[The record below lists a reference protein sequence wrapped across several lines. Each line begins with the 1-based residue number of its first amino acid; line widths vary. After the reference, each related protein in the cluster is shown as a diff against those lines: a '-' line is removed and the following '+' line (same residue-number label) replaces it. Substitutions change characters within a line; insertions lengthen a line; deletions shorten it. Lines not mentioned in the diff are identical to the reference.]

1 MNHKKNIIKELVSLG
16 RFLSQFSTEKPSRC
30 PTIANNNIFFDGF
43 IDQLKLA
50 SKFNGWFTKENICF
64 ALKQWSELL
73 KEKSLAQWLSNYPN
87 SNNQPKTIAL
97 IMAGNIPLV
106 GFHDFLAC
114 IVTGHNLII
123 KQSSN
128 DRHLLPFIVSYLT
141 REESLIK
148 SKIKFVDN
156 KIEKSDAVIAT
167 GNNNTARYFNAYF
180 KNKPSIIRNN
190 RNSIA
195 ILSGNESENDLKN
208 LSNDI
213 FRYYGLGCRSVSKIY
228 VPKNYDFDMLFK
240 AVYKWHP
247 VINVRKYLNNY
258 DYNKAV
264 YIMSEFDIIENGFLM
279 LKEDR
284 RLSSPIATLFYEY
297 YDNVSELKSK
307 LKVISS
313 EIQCIVANGF
323 NSKEIKF
330 GSTQS
335 PALKD
340 YADGVDTV
348 DFLLK
353 I

>member
-73 KEKSLAQWLSNYPN
+73 KEKSLVQWLSNYPN
-87 SNNQPKTIAL
+87 SNSQPKTIAL

-114 IVTGHNLII
+114 IVTGHNIII

-128 DRHLLPFIVSYLT
+128 DRHLLPFIVSYLIH
-141 REESLIK
+141 EESLIK

-156 KIEKSDAVIAT
+156 KIEKFDAVIAT
-167 GNNNTARYFNAYF
+167 GSNNTARYFNAYF

-195 ILSGNESENDLKN
+195 ILNGNESENDLKN

-240 AVYKWHP
+240 AVYKWNP
-247 VINVRKYLNNY
+247 VINIRKYLNNY

-307 LKVISS
+307 LKAISS

-340 YADGVDTV
+340 YADGIDTV

>member
-16 RFLSQFSTEKPSRC
+16 EFLSQFSTEKPSRC
-30 PTIANNNIFFDGF
+30 PTITNNNIFFDGF
-43 IDQLKLA
+43 INQLKLA

-73 KEKSLAQWLSNYPN
+73 KEKSLLKWLSNYPN

-114 IVTGHNLII
+114 IVAGHNLVI

-141 REESLIK
+141 HEESLIK

-156 KIEKSDAVIAT
+156 KIERFDAVIAT
-167 GNNNTARYFNAYF
+167 GSNNTARYFNSYF

-195 ILSGNESENDLKN
+195 ILNGNESENDLKN

-228 VPKNYDFDMLFK
+228 VPKNYDFNILFK
-240 AVYKWHP
+240 AVYNWHP

-297 YDNVSELKSK
+297 YDDVSELKSK
-307 LKVISS
+307 LNAIST

-323 NSKEIKF
+323 SSKEIKF

-335 PALKD
+335 PALED
-340 YADGVDTV
+340 YADGIDTV

>member
-16 RFLSQFSTEKPSRC
+16 EFLSQFSTEKPSRC
-30 PTIANNNIFFDGF
+30 PTIINNNIFFDGF

-73 KEKSLAQWLSNYPN
+73 KEKSLLKWLSNYPN
-87 SNNQPKTIAL
+87 TNNQPKTIAL

-114 IVTGHNLII
+114 IVAGHNLVI

-141 REESLIK
+141 HEESLIK

-156 KIEKSDAVIAT
+156 KIERFDAVIAT
-167 GNNNTARYFNAYF
+167 GSNNTARYFNSYF

-195 ILSGNESENDLKN
+195 ILNGNESENDLKN

-228 VPKNYDFDMLFK
+228 VPKNYDFNILFK
-240 AVYKWHP
+240 AVYDWHP

-297 YDNVSELKSK
+297 YDDVSELKCK
-307 LKVISS
+307 LKSISS

-323 NSKEIKF
+323 SSKEIKF

-335 PALKD
+335 PALED
-340 YADGVDTV
+340 YADGIDTV

>member
-73 KEKSLAQWLSNYPN
+73 KEKSLVQWLSNYPN
-87 SNNQPKTIAL
+87 SNSQPKTIAL

-114 IVTGHNLII
+114 IVTGHNIII

-128 DRHLLPFIVSYLT
+128 DRHLLPFIVSYLIH
-141 REESLIK
+141 EESLIK

-156 KIEKSDAVIAT
+156 KIEKFDAVIAT
-167 GNNNTARYFNAYF
+167 GSNNTARYFNAYF

-195 ILSGNESENDLKN
+195 ILNGNESENDLKN

-297 YDNVSELKSK
+297 YDNVSELKIK
-307 LKVISS
+307 LKAISS

>member
-73 KEKSLAQWLSNYPN
+73 KEKSLVQWLSNYPN
-87 SNNQPKTIAL
+87 SNSQPKTIAL

-114 IVTGHNLII
+114 IVTGHNIII

-128 DRHLLPFIVSYLT
+128 DRHLLPFIVSYLIH
-141 REESLIK
+141 EESLIK

-156 KIEKSDAVIAT
+156 KIEKFDAVIAT
-167 GNNNTARYFNAYF
+167 GSNNTARYFNAYF

-195 ILSGNESENDLKN
+195 ILNGNESENDLKN

-307 LKVISS
+307 LKAISS

>member
-50 SKFNGWFTKENICF
+50 SKFNGWFTKENMCF

-73 KEKSLAQWLSNYPN
+73 KEKSLVQWLSNYPN
-87 SNNQPKTIAL
+87 SNSQPKTIAL

-114 IVTGHNLII
+114 IVTGHNIII

-128 DRHLLPFIVSYLT
+128 DRHLLPFIVSYLIH
-141 REESLIK
+141 EESLIK

-156 KIEKSDAVIAT
+156 KIEKFDAVIAT
-167 GNNNTARYFNAYF
+167 GSNNTARYFNAYF

-240 AVYKWHP
+240 AVYKWNP
-247 VINVRKYLNNY
+247 VINIRKYLNNY

-307 LKVISS
+307 LKAISS

>member
-16 RFLSQFSTEKPSRC
+16 RFLSQFRTEKPSRC

>member
-73 KEKSLAQWLSNYPN
+73 KEKSLVQWLSNYPN
-87 SNNQPKTIAL
+87 SNSQPKTIAL

-114 IVTGHNLII
+114 IVTGHNIII

-128 DRHLLPFIVSYLT
+128 DRHLLPFIVSYLIH
-141 REESLIK
+141 EESLIK

-156 KIEKSDAVIAT
+156 KIEKFDAVIAT
-167 GNNNTARYFNAYF
+167 GSNNTARYFNAYF

-195 ILSGNESENDLKN
+195 ILNGNESENDLKN

-240 AVYKWHP
+240 AVYKWNP
-247 VINVRKYLNNY
+247 VINIRKYLNNY

-307 LKVISS
+307 LKAISS

>member
-73 KEKSLAQWLSNYPN
+73 KEKSLVQWLSNYPN
-87 SNNQPKTIAL
+87 SNSQPKTIAL

-114 IVTGHNLII
+114 IVTGHNIII

-128 DRHLLPFIVSYLT
+128 DRHLLPFIVSYLIH
-141 REESLIK
+141 EESLIK

-156 KIEKSDAVIAT
+156 KIEKFDAVIAT
-167 GNNNTARYFNAYF
+167 GSNNTARYFNAYF

-195 ILSGNESENDLKN
+195 ILNGNESENDLKN

-228 VPKNYDFDMLFK
+228 VPKNYDFDVLFK
-240 AVYKWHP
+240 AVYKWNP
-247 VINVRKYLNNY
+247 VINIRKYLNNY

-297 YDNVSELKSK
+297 YDNVSELKIK
-307 LKVISS
+307 LKAISS

>member
-73 KEKSLAQWLSNYPN
+73 KEKSLVQWLSNYPN
-87 SNNQPKTIAL
+87 SNSQPKTIAL

-114 IVTGHNLII
+114 IVTGHNIII

-128 DRHLLPFIVSYLT
+128 DRHLLPFIVSYLIH
-141 REESLIK
+141 EESLIK

-156 KIEKSDAVIAT
+156 KIEKFDAVIAT
-167 GNNNTARYFNAYF
+167 GSNNTARYFNAYF

-195 ILSGNESENDLKN
+195 ILNGNESENDLKN

-228 VPKNYDFDMLFK
+228 VPKNYDFDVLFK
-240 AVYKWHP
+240 AVYKWNP
-247 VINVRKYLNNY
+247 VINIRKYLNNY

-307 LKVISS
+307 LKTISS

>member
-16 RFLSQFSTEKPSRC
+16 RFLNQFSTEKPSRC
-30 PTIANNNIFFDGF
+30 PTIVNNNIFFDGF

-64 ALKQWSELL
+64 ALKQWSQLL
-73 KEKSLAQWLSNYPN
+73 KEKSLVQWLSNYPN
-87 SNNQPKTIAL
+87 SNSQPKTIAL

-114 IVTGHNLII
+114 VVTGHNLII

-128 DRHLLPFIVSYLT
+128 DRHLLPFIASYLT
-141 REESLIK
+141 HEESLIK

-156 KIEKSDAVIAT
+156 KIEKFDAVIAT

-195 ILSGNESENDLKN
+195 ILNGNESENDLKN

-228 VPKNYDFDMLFK
+228 VPKNYDFNMLFK

-264 YIMSEFDIIENGFLM
+264 YIMSKFDIIENGFLM
-279 LKEDR
+279 LKEDL

-307 LKVISS
+307 LKTISS

-340 YADGVDTV
+340 YADGVNTV

>member
-16 RFLSQFSTEKPSRC
+16 EFLSQFSTEIPSRC
-30 PTIANNNIFFDGF
+30 TTITNNNIFFDGF

-73 KEKSLAQWLSNYPN
+73 KEKSLLKWLSNYPN

-114 IVTGHNLII
+114 IVAGHNLVI

-128 DRHLLPFIVSYLT
+128 DRHLLPCIVSYLT
-141 REESLIK
+141 HEESLIK

-156 KIEKSDAVIAT
+156 KIERFDAVIAT
-167 GNNNTARYFNAYF
+167 GSNNTARYFNSYF

-195 ILSGNESENDLKN
+195 ILNGNESENDLKN

-228 VPKNYDFDMLFK
+228 VPKNYDFNILFK
-240 AVYKWHP
+240 AVYNWHP
-247 VINVRKYLNNY
+247 VINIRKYSNNY

-297 YDNVSELKSK
+297 YDDVSELKSK
-307 LKVISS
+307 LNAIST

-323 NSKEIKF
+323 SNREINF
-330 GSTQS
+330 GNTQS
-335 PALKD
+335 PALND
-340 YADGVDTV
+340 YADGIDTV

>member
-114 IVTGHNLII
+114 IVTGHNIII

-195 ILSGNESENDLKN
+195 ILNGNESENDLKN

>member
-73 KEKSLAQWLSNYPN
+73 KEKSLVQWLSNYPN
-87 SNNQPKTIAL
+87 SNSQPKTIAL

-114 IVTGHNLII
+114 IVTGHNIII

-128 DRHLLPFIVSYLT
+128 DRHLLPFIVSYLIH
-141 REESLIK
+141 EESLIK

-156 KIEKSDAVIAT
+156 KIEKFDAVIAT
-167 GNNNTARYFNAYF
+167 GSNNTARYFNAYF

-195 ILSGNESENDLKN
+195 ILNGNESENDLKN

-240 AVYKWHP
+240 AVYKWNP
-247 VINVRKYLNNY
+247 VINIRKYLNNY

-297 YDNVSELKSK
+297 YDNVSELKIK
-307 LKVISS
+307 LKAISS

>member
-73 KEKSLAQWLSNYPN
+73 KEKSLVQWLSNYPN
-87 SNNQPKTIAL
+87 SNSQPKTIAL

-114 IVTGHNLII
+114 IVTGHNIII

-128 DRHLLPFIVSYLT
+128 DRHLLPFIVSYLIH
-141 REESLIK
+141 EESLIK

-156 KIEKSDAVIAT
+156 KIEKFDAVIAT
-167 GNNNTARYFNAYF
+167 GSNNTARYFNAYF

-195 ILSGNESENDLKN
+195 ILNGNESENDLKN

-240 AVYKWHP
+240 AVYKWNP
-247 VINVRKYLNNY
+247 VINIRKYLNNY

>member
-73 KEKSLAQWLSNYPN
+73 KEKSLVQWLSNYPN
-87 SNNQPKTIAL
+87 SNSQPKTIAL

-114 IVTGHNLII
+114 IVTGHNIII

-128 DRHLLPFIVSYLT
+128 DRHLLPFIVSYLIH
-141 REESLIK
+141 EESLIK

-156 KIEKSDAVIAT
+156 KIEKFDAVIAT
-167 GNNNTARYFNAYF
+167 GSNNTARYFNAYF

-195 ILSGNESENDLKN
+195 ILNGNESENDLKN

-313 EIQCIVANGF
+313 KIQCIVANGF

>member
-73 KEKSLAQWLSNYPN
+73 KEKSLVQWLSNYPN
-87 SNNQPKTIAL
+87 SNSQPKTIAL

-114 IVTGHNLII
+114 IVTGHNIII

-128 DRHLLPFIVSYLT
+128 DRHLLPFILSYLIH
-141 REESLIK
+141 EESLIK

-156 KIEKSDAVIAT
+156 KIEKFDAVIAT
-167 GNNNTARYFNAYF
+167 GSNNTARYFNAYF

-195 ILSGNESENDLKN
+195 ILNGNESENDLKN

-297 YDNVSELKSK
+297 YDNVSELKIK
-307 LKVISS
+307 LKAISS

>member
-73 KEKSLAQWLSNYPN
+73 KEKSLVQWLSNYPN
-87 SNNQPKTIAL
+87 SNSQPKTIAL

-114 IVTGHNLII
+114 IVTGHNIII

-128 DRHLLPFIVSYLT
+128 DRHLLPFIVSYLIH
-141 REESLIK
+141 EESLIK

-156 KIEKSDAVIAT
+156 KIEKFDAVIAT
-167 GNNNTARYFNAYF
+167 GSNNTARYFNAYF

-195 ILSGNESENDLKN
+195 ILNGNESENDLKN

>member
-16 RFLSQFSTEKPSRC
+16 EFLSQFSTEKPSRC
-30 PTIANNNIFFDGF
+30 PTIKNNNIFFDGF

-73 KEKSLAQWLSNYPN
+73 KEKSLLKWLSNYPN

-114 IVTGHNLII
+114 IVAGHNLVI

-128 DRHLLPFIVSYLT
+128 DIHLLPFIVSYLT
-141 REESLIK
+141 HEESLIK

-156 KIEKSDAVIAT
+156 KIERFDAVIAT
-167 GNNNTARYFNAYF
+167 GSNNTARYFNSYF

-195 ILSGNESENDLKN
+195 ILNGNESENDLKN

-228 VPKNYDFDMLFK
+228 VPQNYDFNILFK
-240 AVYKWHP
+240 AVYDWHP
-247 VINVRKYLNNY
+247 VINIRKYLNNY
-258 DYNKAV
+258 NYNKAV

-297 YDNVSELKSK
+297 YDDVSELKCK
-307 LKVISS
+307 LKAISS
-313 EIQCIVANGF
+313 EIQCVVANGF
-323 NSKEIKF
+323 SSKEIKF

-335 PALKD
+335 PALED
-340 YADGVDTV
+340 YADGIDTV

>member
-30 PTIANNNIFFDGF
+30 PTITNNNIFFDGF

-73 KEKSLAQWLSNYPN
+73 KEKSLVQWLSNYPN
-87 SNNQPKTIAL
+87 SNSQPKTIAL

-114 IVTGHNLII
+114 IVTGHNIII

-128 DRHLLPFIVSYLT
+128 DRHLLPFIVSYLIH
-141 REESLIK
+141 EESLIK

-156 KIEKSDAVIAT
+156 KIEKFDAVIAT
-167 GNNNTARYFNAYF
+167 GSNNTARYFNAYF

-195 ILSGNESENDLKN
+195 ILNGNESENDLKN

-297 YDNVSELKSK
+297 YDNVSELKIK
-307 LKVISS
+307 LKAISS

>member
-16 RFLSQFSTEKPSRC
+16 RFLSQFSTEKPLRY

-73 KEKSLAQWLSNYPN
+73 KEKSLVQWLSNYPN
-87 SNNQPKTIAL
+87 SNSQPKTIAL

-114 IVTGHNLII
+114 IVTGHNIII

-128 DRHLLPFIVSYLT
+128 DRHLLPFIVSYLIH
-141 REESLIK
+141 EESLIK

-156 KIEKSDAVIAT
+156 KIEKFDAVIAT
-167 GNNNTARYFNAYF
+167 GSNNTARYFNAYF

-195 ILSGNESENDLKN
+195 ILNGNESENDLKN

>member
-73 KEKSLAQWLSNYPN
+73 KEKSLVQWLSNYPN
-87 SNNQPKTIAL
+87 SNSQPKTIAL

-114 IVTGHNLII
+114 IVTGHNIII

-128 DRHLLPFIVSYLT
+128 DRHLLPFIVSYLIH
-141 REESLIK
+141 EESLIK

-156 KIEKSDAVIAT
+156 KIEKFDAVIAT
-167 GNNNTARYFNAYF
+167 GSNNTARYFNAYF

-240 AVYKWHP
+240 AVYKWNP
-247 VINVRKYLNNY
+247 VINIRKYLNNY
-258 DYNKAV
+258 DYN
-264 YIMSEFDIIENGFLM
+264 
-279 LKEDR
+279 
-284 RLSSPIATLFYEY
+284 
-297 YDNVSELKSK
+297 
-307 LKVISS
+307 
-313 EIQCIVANGF
+313 
-323 NSKEIKF
+323 
-330 GSTQS
+330 
-335 PALKD
+335 
-340 YADGVDTV
+340 
-348 DFLLK
+348 
-353 I
+353 